1 MASAKPRNCVPS
13 SCIRPRMRGLGL
25 EDTGQAGEVR
35 GTYSSHS
42 GVSTCREGDRR
53 VRALSLVVG
62 QVNAMC
68 PPPQWD
74 RPQSPPRGPTFPWS
88 PHRTRSAA
96 GMPLPRLPAGA
107 DACTWDLGRG
117 DRART
122 AELGC
127 SWEGK
132 RPPDTP
138 VPTAWAWATATR
150 LSGFHGNPLS
160 SGCLNIN
167 SPFPEIA

>member
-13 SCIRPRMRGLGL
+13 SCIRPRMRGRGP

-74 RPQSPPRGPTFPWS
+74 RPQSPAPPRGPTSPRS

-96 GMPLPRLPAGA
+96 GMPLPRLPRALTPAPGIWA
-107 DACTWDLGRG
+107 AETGRG
-117 DRART
+117 
-122 AELGC
+122 
-127 SWEGK
+127 
-132 RPPDTP
+132 
-138 VPTAWAWATATR
+138 R
-150 LSGFHGNPLS
+150 LSWAARGKGSAPQTPPARLPGPGPLQRGFQVS
-160 SGCLNIN
+160 METR
-167 SPFPEIA
+167 SPQDVLI